1 MFQDSMMDK
10 DNCMKRGRDQLR
22 IRLKSKGCSD
32 ESAHD
37 LFKIPVE
44 ALYAEALREIGEQEA
59 YIEELQNEIKSLK
72 TENKCLRI
80 NVDTLS
86 LQGKSD
92 SKAIKREELYQ
103 QQNARNLAL
112 SRRNKELVNCNSELI
127 TRIVKLQSELKM
139 LREQLT

>member
-1 MFQDSMMDK
+1 MDK
-10 DNCMKRGRDQLR
+10 DNHIKRGRDQLR
-22 IRLKSKGCSD
+22 IRLKSKGIGD

-37 LFKIPVE
+37 LLKLPIEV
-44 ALYAEALREIGEQEA
+44 LYTEALREIGEQEA

>member
-1 MFQDSMMDK
+1 MDK
-10 DNCMKRGRDQLR
+10 DNCIKRGRDQLR

>member
-1 MFQDSMMDK
+1 MMDK
-10 DNCMKRGRDQLR
+10 DNCIKRGRDQLR

-127 TRIVKLQSELKM
+127 TRIVKLQSELKCY
-139 LREQLT
+139 ENN

>member
-1 MFQDSMMDK
+1 MMDK
-10 DNCMKRGRDQLR
+10 DNCIKRGRDQLR

-44 ALYAEALREIGEQEA
+44 ALYAEALRETGEQEA

>member
-1 MFQDSMMDK
+1 MMDK
-10 DNCMKRGRDQLR
+10 DNCIKRGRDQLR

-59 YIEELQNEIKSLK
+59 YIEELQNEIKLLK

>member
-1 MFQDSMMDK
+1 MDK
-10 DNCMKRGRDQLR
+10 DNHIKRGRDQLR

>member
-1 MFQDSMMDK
+1 MDK
-10 DNCMKRGRDQLR
+10 DNHIKRGRDQLR
-22 IRLKSKGCSD
+22 IRLKSKGIGD
-32 ESAHD
+32 ESVHD
-37 LFKIPVE
+37 LLKIPIEV
-44 ALYAEALREIGEQEA
+44 LYAEALREIGEQEA
-59 YIEELQNEIKSLK
+59 YIDELQNEIKSLK

>member
-1 MFQDSMMDK
+1 MMDK
-10 DNCMKRGRDQLR
+10 DNCIKRGRDQLR

-44 ALYAEALREIGEQEA
+44 ALYAEALRVIGEQEA

>member
-1 MFQDSMMDK
+1 M
-10 DNCMKRGRDQLR
+10 R
-22 IRLKSKGCSD
+22 IRLKSKGCSY

-80 NVDTLS
+80 NADTLS

>member
-1 MFQDSMMDK
+1 MDK
-10 DNCMKRGRDQLR
+10 DNHIKRGRDQLR
-22 IRLKSKGCSD
+22 IRLKSKGIGDDSV
-32 ESAHD
+32 HD
-37 LFKIPVE
+37 LLKIPIE

-59 YIEELQNEIKSLK
+59 YIDELQNEIKSLK

-80 NVDTLS
+80 NVDALAQ
-86 LQGKSD
+86 QGKSD

-112 SRRNKELVNCNSELI
+112 SRRNRELMNCNSELI
-127 TRIVKLQSELKM
+127 ARIVKLHSELKM

>member
-1 MFQDSMMDK
+1 MMDK
-10 DNCMKRGRDQLR
+10 DNCIKRGRDQLR

-44 ALYAEALREIGEQEA
+44 ALYAEALRETGEQEA
-59 YIEELQNEIKSLK
+59 YIEELQNEIQSLK

>member
-1 MFQDSMMDK
+1 MMDK
-10 DNCMKRGRDQLR
+10 DNCIKRGRDQLR

-59 YIEELQNEIKSLK
+59 YIEELQNEIQSLK

>member
-1 MFQDSMMDK
+1 MDK
-10 DNCMKRGRDQLR
+10 DNCIKRGRDQLR

-44 ALYAEALREIGEQEA
+44 ALYAEALRETGEQEA